1 MSPLPQVM
9 LVFMLLSDVLSKTC
23 RYMQLSALVTLQDA
37 TAARFRD
44 DGSTC
49 NRSVHLKTLLLT
61 LIPELHLGRTVVF
74 TYSVPVSI
82 HRLQMDS
89 HDLAQ
94 IRRKRDDNLNSK
106 FQNDSRTRSCK
117 YANVKEERTVMIRKK
132 MSLYF
137 CHTRQLYF
145 I

>member
-23 RYMQLSALVTLQDA
+23 RYMQLSALFTLQDA

-44 DGSTC
+44 DGSK
-49 NRSVHLKTLLLT
+49 RSVHLKTLLLT
-61 LIPELHLGRTVVF
+61 FIPELHLGRTVVF
-74 TYSVPVSI
+74 TYSIP
-82 HRLQMDS
+82 MDS
-89 HDLAQ
+89 HDFAQ